1 MEANPAVL
9 KEKLGYQTDADTTSD
24 DYIDFD
30 IEFIISHGKLTNQE
44 IFAEITDNV
53 SEEPGGDRRC
63 KRDFASSWRFSSFL
77 KIFGTDVKVIKT
89 IKS

>member
-9 KEKLGYQTDADTTSD
+9 KEKLGDQTDADTTSD
-24 DYIDFD
+24 DY

-53 SEEPGGDRRC
+53 SEEPDGDRRC
-63 KRDFASSWRFSSFL
+63 KRDFASS
-77 KIFGTDVKVIKT
+77 
-89 IKS
+89 

>member
-9 KEKLGYQTDADTTSD
+9 KEKLGDQTDADTTSD

-63 KRDFASSWRFSSFL
+63 KRDFASS
-77 KIFGTDVKVIKT
+77 
-89 IKS
+89 